1 MQFQS
6 WNRFKT
12 RALAVAPSL
21 MGATAS
27 FPYSESIVTIKV
39 PPLER
44 VGDQHDEDAL
54 ATRGAW
60 NGNTGETL
68 YFHVHAVDVLATSR
82 SEVDL
87 PEGVFAQHPNAYD
100 LIQKDAQA
108 TLNEI
113 AGEAT
118 TVASAAFDYWI
129 ALARWVTG
137 FHRIG
142 REARVGSE
150 TGWST
155 YLHDRATDKPVWIQ
169 SMVIAVQGVHTV
181 TADEWQSMLSHALAG
196 REVPMHI
203 VLLGDAEHCID
214 VGDYRRALVDLSV
227 ACEVYLRTSVLDS
240 LPDGVL
246 EPAVRVIEEA
256 NINQFV
262 AHMFPALL
270 HEAARNEYKKSIKE
284 DLSALLA
291 RRNKLMHVAS
301 LEGASRENCQKFLL
315 ALQALFRLKLQ
326 SEA

>member
-1 MQFQS
+1 
-6 WNRFKT
+6 
-12 RALAVAPSL
+12 

-27 FPYSESIVTIKV
+27 FPFSGSTVTVKI
-39 PPLER
+39 PPLSR

-60 NGNTGETL
+60 NGKTGEAL
-68 YFHVHAVDVLATSR
+68 YFHVRAVDVLTTCQ

-87 PEGVFAQHPNAYD
+87 PDGVLARHPNAYE
-100 LIQKDAQA
+100 LVEKDAQT
-108 TLNEI
+108 TLDAI

-118 TVASAAFDYWI
+118 TVASSAFDYWTS
-129 ALARWVTG
+129 LLRWVTG

-142 REARVGSE
+142 REARIGSE
-150 TGWST
+150 MGWST

-169 SMVIAVQGVHTV
+169 SFSIVLQGVHTV
-181 TADEWQSMLSHALAG
+181 TADEWQSMLHHACAG

-203 VLLGDAEHCID
+203 VLLGDAKHCID

-227 ACEVYLRTSVLDS
+227 ACEVYLRTAVLDS

-246 EPAVRVIEEA
+246 EPAVRLIEEA

-262 AHMFPALL
+262 THMFPALL
-270 HEAARNEYKKSIKE
+270 DETGRSEYKKAIKGE
-284 DLSALLA
+284 LSTLLA
-291 RRNKLMHVAS
+291 RRNRLMHVAS
-301 LEGASRENCQKFLL
+301 LEGASRENCQRFLL
-315 ALQALFRLKLQ
+315 ALQALFRLRLR